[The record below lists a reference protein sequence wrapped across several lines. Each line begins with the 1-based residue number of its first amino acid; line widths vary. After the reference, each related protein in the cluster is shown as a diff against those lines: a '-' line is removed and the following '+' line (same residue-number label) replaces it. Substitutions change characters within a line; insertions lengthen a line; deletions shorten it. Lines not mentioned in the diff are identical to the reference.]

1 MASAVPDQEYTQ
13 LASEDQI
20 ARTVQAL
27 NAHGI
32 QTLVVETGKEARS
45 RVLELIPDGAEV
57 YNSPSRTLESIGL
70 EADILHA
77 TRFAPVRTR
86 LQALDYTTQQREL
99 RQMVASPDVLVGSVQ
114 AITEAG
120 QVLLASNS
128 GSQLSSAA
136 AGAGMILWVVGSHKL
151 VRTIEEGLR
160 RIQAHCL
167 PIEDNRAR
175 KVYGRPSAINKLL
188 IVHGEH
194 VPGRITIVL
203 VKQMLGV

>member
-1 MASAVPDQEYTQ
+1 MASGVTDQEFTQ
-13 LASEDQI
+13 LASQDQI

-32 QTLVVETGKEARS
+32 QTVVVETGEEARS
-45 RVLELIPDGAEV
+45 RVLDLIPDGAEV

-77 TRFAPVRTR
+77 TRFVPVRAR
-86 LQALDYTTQQREL
+86 LQALDYTTQQREM
-99 RQMVASPDVLVGSVQ
+99 RQLVASPDVLVGSVQ

-120 QVLLASNS
+120 QVLLASAS
-128 GSQLSSAA
+128 GGQLSPAA
-136 AGAGMILWVVGSHKL
+136 AGAGTILWVVGSHKL
-151 VRTIEEGLR
+151 VRTLEEGQR
-160 RIQAHCL
+160 RIQEFCL
-167 PIEDNRAR
+167 PTEDARAR
-175 KVYGRPSAINKLL
+175 KVYGKPSAINKLL

-194 VPGRITIVL
+194 APGRITIVL